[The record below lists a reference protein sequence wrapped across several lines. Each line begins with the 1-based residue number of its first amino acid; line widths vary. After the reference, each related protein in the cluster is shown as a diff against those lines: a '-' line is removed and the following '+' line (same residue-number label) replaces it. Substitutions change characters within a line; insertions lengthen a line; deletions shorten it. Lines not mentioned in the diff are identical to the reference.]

1 MSRQFILLICLTL
14 ALSGCAVPY
23 SKVISQYQSA
33 AICCTSMQ
41 EFEFEG
47 IRIGDSRDLD
57 LNENSPAYQFDT
69 GKSYFKA
76 FELPEWPS
84 PYHLSIRSY
93 MLGDHIDSAYI
104 FYPQIVTLNDDCE
117 LVRSTDPRVFQLKK
131 AGFTETAKQTWGL
144 MYKLE
149 GQISFT
155 EENKAEKYLIILTT
169 DELLKAKTSTSTWR
183 TVPIIFSG
191 IVAVIP
197 IGKYEVLVPH
207 SPVGRISI
215 FLFSQD

>member
-1 MSRQFILLICLTL
+1 MSRQSVLLICLTFV
-14 ALSGCAVPY
+14 LSGCAVPY
-23 SKVISQYQSA
+23 STVISHYQNA
-33 AICCTSMQ
+33 PICCTSMQ
-41 EFEFEG
+41 EFTFES
-47 IRIGDSRDLD
+47 IRIGDSRGFD

-76 FELPEWPS
+76 FVLPEWS
-84 PYHLSIRSY
+84 SLYHVSIRSY

-104 FYPQIVTLNDDCE
+104 LYPQLITLNDE
-117 LVRSTDPRVFQLKK
+117 YEVVRSTDPRVFQLKK

-155 EENKAEKYLIILTT
+155 DENKTERYLIILTT

-183 TVPIIFSG
+183 TVPIIFPG
-191 IVAVIP
+191 IVGVLP

-215 FLFSQD
+215 ALFSQD

>member
-1 MSRQFILLICLTL
+1 MSRQSILLICLTFV
-14 ALSGCAVPY
+14 LSGCAVPY
-23 SKVISQYQSA
+23 SKVISQYQDA
-33 AICCTSMQ
+33 PICCTSMQ

-47 IRIGDSRDLD
+47 IQIGDSRDFD

-76 FELPEWPS
+76 FELPEWSS

-104 FYPQIVTLNDDCE
+104 FYPQILTLNDNYE
-117 LVRSTDPRVFQLKK
+117 VVRSTDPRVFQFKK

-149 GQISFT
+149 GRISFT
-155 EENKAEKYLIILTT
+155 EENKPERYLIILTT

-183 TVPIIFSG
+183 TVPIIFPG
-191 IVAVIP
+191 IVGVIP
-197 IGKYEVLVPH
+197 IGKYEVSVPH

-215 FLFSQD
+215 SLFRQD